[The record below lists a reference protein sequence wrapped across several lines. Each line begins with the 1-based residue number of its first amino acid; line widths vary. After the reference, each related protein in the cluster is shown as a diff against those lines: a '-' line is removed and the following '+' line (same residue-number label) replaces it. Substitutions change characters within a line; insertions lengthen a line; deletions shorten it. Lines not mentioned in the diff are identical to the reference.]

1 MPGSFPDLSRPSER
15 AGEPVTHGAP
25 VGAGAGPEVLGMADP
40 TGDELRAL
48 YRRFPGNEDLRALIE
63 TIDTGGF

>member
-1 MPGSFPDLSRPSER
+1 
-15 AGEPVTHGAP
+15 
-25 VGAGAGPEVLGMADP
+25 MADP